1 VIHRDLK
8 PANLLMHRE
17 TVKICDFGLARSL
30 EGVYEDKDLNYRK
43 MIPNSTENRDSRK
56 TIIINYKVLK
66 AELDGFKNIRR
77 TSILENRENIE
88 NQGSALNLVQRRD
101 SITNTDSKLGLTKL
115 SFGSVGRSLCTN
127 PNVPEKAKKP
137 KRKLKRKLSAH
148 VVTRWYRAPE
158 LILMEKQYGYEID
171 IWSAGCIFGEL
182 LLMVT
187 LNSEYSLHQSA
198 MFVGLSCFP
207 LSPCEEDE
215 NEDEI
220 NGFPINSHDQMQ
232 SIFDVI
238 GTPLNAKAY
247 EFITDVQ
254 ALEYLRC
261 IPPRLPMGFE
271 ELFPE
276 GDPEALELLEMMI
289 QFSPH
294 DRCSVDILLS
304 HKFFYNIRNKK
315 KEKEAP

>member
-1 VIHRDLK
+1 
-8 PANLLMHRE
+8 MHSE

-30 EGVYEDKDLNYRK
+30 EGVYDNKDLDYCK
-43 MIPNSTENRDSRK
+43 ILPNSTENHESRK
-56 TIIINYKVLK
+56 SFKIKNKVLK
-66 AELDGFKNIRR
+66 AELTALKNTRR
-77 TSILENRENIE
+77 TTIGENRENIE
-88 NQGSALNLVQRRD
+88 NQGLALNLAQHRD
-101 SITNTDSKLGLTKL
+101 SITSSTDSKLGLSRL
-115 SFGSVGRSLCTN
+115 SFGSVGRSLCMNT
-127 PNVPEKAKKP
+127 NVPEKAKKS

-182 LLMVT
+182 LRMVT
-187 LNSEYSLHQSA
+187 LNSEYNDHQIA
-198 MFVGLSCFP
+198 IFVGSSCFP

-232 SIFDVI
+232 SIFDII

-247 EFITDVQ
+247 GFITDVQ

-261 IPPRLPMGFE
+261 IPPRLPIGFE

-276 GDPEALELLEMMI
+276 GDPEALELFEMMI
-289 QFSPH
+289 QFNPQ

-315 KEKEAP
+315 KEKEAPGPIT